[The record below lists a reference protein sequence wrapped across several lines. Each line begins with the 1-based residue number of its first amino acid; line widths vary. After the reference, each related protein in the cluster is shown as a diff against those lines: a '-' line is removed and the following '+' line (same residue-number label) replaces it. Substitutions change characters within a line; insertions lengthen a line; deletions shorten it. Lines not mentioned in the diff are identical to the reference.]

1 MLSRLF
7 QKLHKKEAGASTYVS
22 TLICLFVIVI
32 MFLALF
38 LNYSQIVRQ
47 NKVERTYR
55 KYLLKMEK
63 EGCLNGSDQASL
75 ITELTALGVNN
86 IDLTGTSTAPV
97 GYGQTVT
104 LHIAGDLEVDKLLFT
119 GSNPTRGKE
128 DVHIEIEKTG
138 TALY

>member
-1 MLSRLF
+1 
-7 QKLHKKEAGASTYVS
+7 
-22 TLICLFVIVI
+22 

-63 EGCLNGSDQASL
+63 EGCLNGSDQANL
-75 ITELTALGVNN
+75 ITELTALGVKN